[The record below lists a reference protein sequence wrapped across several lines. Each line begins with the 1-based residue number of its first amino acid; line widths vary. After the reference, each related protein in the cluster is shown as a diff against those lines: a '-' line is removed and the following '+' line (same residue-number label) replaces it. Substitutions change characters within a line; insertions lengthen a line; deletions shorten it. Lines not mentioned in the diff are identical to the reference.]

1 MFEFLCLTNLNFK
14 GRVRRRTK
22 SGWEIARQADR
33 LAQQRYGSNFDNPN
47 NLVNRIQAGILET
60 SIEMEPVGIHK
71 FQNVLT
77 WDLMMGN

>member
-47 NLVNRIQAGILET
+47 NLVNRIAGRYLGNFNRNGT
-60 SIEMEPVGIHK
+60 SWNTQVSK
-71 FQNVLT
+71 RT
-77 WDLMMGN
+77 YMGLNDG